1 MATLY
6 YPVDVLSS
14 IANFTCYIDGKEII
28 STESRPDRAV
38 IVYGKVT
45 RKSSKKPGPIWVL
58 VTGQVELWHH
68 SNIRRTD
75 QQTKASG
82 VVVVLENHIIKN
94 LRFEIKQNDKH
105 LTIEELKSYIK
116 NLPPSYEDIIKRSLK
131 RVDLNERLQSRLFI

>member
-58 VTGQVELWHH
+58 VTGQVEL
-68 SNIRRTD
+68 
-75 QQTKASG
+75 
-82 VVVVLENHIIKN
+82 
-94 LRFEIKQNDKH
+94 
-105 LTIEELKSYIK
+105 
-116 NLPPSYEDIIKRSLK
+116 
-131 RVDLNERLQSRLFI
+131 